1 MHLLRSA
8 GLPFA
13 ALYDIQGDFAPLLEI
28 LTRSQSQLD
37 TTRNALL
44 NAFDAALSALP
55 EGTLRT
61 HVYNAR
67 KHFFQKNSLKHPE
80 QWVNLPELVQ
90 KADEWTAAQTAV
102 HEAQTVFAAAYD
114 RTTERALETLQN
126 WAQHPEFQRALLF
139 SSHVLLGQIPAFV
152 ATPVAEFGK
161 KERHAAEGIL
171 RYTTRMATRTTPL
184 TRWATVNW
192 QAPDSTPEF
201 TFPWENEAPETN
213 RRYSAETVGAS
224 DKIVKVTPNAALLN
238 AFYDVLLQYPVF
250 RNALK
255 VQLNPLLHR
264 DETTEQYR
272 WWYYNGS
279 EEALQQAAVSPIL
292 RFVVEQWAGNPA
304 PTAFPALVETLVQAT
319 ETDPERAEAY
329 LSELLE
335 TGFLEWI
342 LPENGLSPSWCGR
355 LYQFLGFIEGGSSHP
370 VITEAAFLLQWLRTA
385 ARTIPFQPVE
395 EAAQTQ
401 REALQQVQVYFEKYL
416 GVAPSIPVEQLFFED
431 VATTGNA
438 PLFDEN
444 AAKNAIETLF
454 DQRIHLELSTLRSR
468 INRLLDECGPLRV
481 LDIFAALQTPAS
493 PDDTPVLVPARPV
506 EMPVGA
512 LLQPFSE
519 GGNTVFVLN
528 AMFPGGGKLMGRWL
542 HLFDA
547 KATEAVKAQHRD
559 CPNLYALNWYHAFNA
574 NMHPPVA
581 ARTVQL
587 PGVAAIADGI
597 KVGDLMARR
606 ATDGHLELYHPT
618 DQTPVFWADLGLE
631 EASSRPLLL
640 QILLLLGQP
649 PLSKNQWVV
658 RSPESVHPLV
668 QYQPRQVTGAVVVQR
683 ASWRFEA
690 GFWAEMV
697 PLDAHLF
704 FLAWQ
709 KMVRD
714 YQLPPHLF
722 VKIPGETSLYTGT
735 NSPLHVALLQK
746 TIRNSQPAW
755 VLLEEMLPVP
765 EERAWEVSFDF
776 LFTFG
781 R

>member
-13 ALYDIQGDFAPLLEI
+13 ALHDIQGDFAPLLEI
-28 LTRSQSQLD
+28 LTHAQAQLD
-37 TTRNALL
+37 TARNALL
-44 NAFDAALSALP
+44 TAFDASLSALP
-55 EGTLRT
+55 EGPSRT
-61 HVYNAR
+61 QVYNAR
-67 KHFFQKNSLKHPE
+67 KHFFQKNTLKYPE
-80 QWVNLPELVQ
+80 QWANLPTLAQ
-90 KADEWTAAQTAV
+90 KADEWTVAQTAV
-102 HEAQTVFAAAYD
+102 HEAQTAFAAAYD
-114 RTTERALETLQN
+114 RTTERALVTLQN
-126 WAQHPEFQRALLF
+126 WAQYPEFQRALLF

-152 ATPVAEFGK
+152 AAPVAEFGK

-171 RYTTRMATRTTPL
+171 RYATRMATRTTPL

-213 RRYSAETVGAS
+213 RRYSADTVGDV
-224 DKIVKVTPNAALLN
+224 DKIVKITPNAALLN

-255 VQLNPLLHR
+255 VQLNPLLHL
-264 DETTEQYR
+264 DETAEQYR

-279 EEALQQAAVSPIL
+279 EEALQQMPARPIL
-292 RFVVEQWAGNPA
+292 RFLEQQWAANPQ
-304 PTAFPALVETLVQAT
+304 PVSLGILVNTLAEAT
-319 ETDPERAEAY
+319 ETDAERAEAY
-329 LSELLE
+329 LAELLE
-335 TGFLEWI
+335 MGFLEWI

-401 REALQQVQVYFEKYL
+401 REALQQVQLYFEKYL
-416 GVAPSIPVEQLFFED
+416 GVAPPIPVEQLFFED

-438 PLFDEN
+438 PFFDEN

-454 DQRIHLELSTLRSR
+454 AQRIHLELSTLRSR
-468 INRLLDECGPLRV
+468 ITRLLHEHGPLRV
-481 LDIFAALQTPAS
+481 LDIFAALQTS
-493 PDDTPVLVPARPV
+493 TPTNDAPVVVSARPV
-506 EMPVGA
+506 EVPVGA

-519 GGNTVFVLN
+519 GGNTGFVLN
-528 AMFPGGGKLMGRWL
+528 ALFPGGGKLLGRWL

-559 CPNLYALNWYHAFNA
+559 CPHLYALNWYHAFNA

-587 PGVAAIADGI
+587 PGVAATAGGI

-606 ATDGHLELYHPT
+606 TADGHLELFNPT
-618 DQTPVFWADLGLE
+618 DQNLVFWADLGLE

-697 PLDAHLF
+697 PLDAYSF

-722 VKIPGETSLYTGT
+722 VKMPGETSLYAGT

-746 TIRNSQPAW
+746 TIRNGQPAW
-755 VLLEEMLPVP
+755 VVLEEMLPVP